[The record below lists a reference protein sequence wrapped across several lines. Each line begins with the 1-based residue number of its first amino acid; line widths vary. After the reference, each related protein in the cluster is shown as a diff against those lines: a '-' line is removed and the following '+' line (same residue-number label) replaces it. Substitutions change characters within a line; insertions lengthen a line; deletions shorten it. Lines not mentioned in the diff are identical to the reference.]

1 MLEAIRTVS
10 RAFDFPLSSSQER
23 NLLTYF
29 STLHDWNRSINLTGI
44 REPDI
49 LVYKHLGDSLI
60 FESFTDKAAGSLLD
74 IGTGQGVP
82 GLVLKIIRPDIYV
95 VLAEAV
101 KKKCSFLRYV
111 SSLLRLTGIEVEE
124 GRLEKGARPKGT
136 PDEGFD
142 MVVSQAAGSLEWLL
156 NLSAPLVSEKGKI
169 ASLKGPSV
177 KKEINVIKEKARRL
191 GFGVVAKE
199 IVLPVLNHER
209 IMVLFERA
217 L

>member
-10 RAFDFPLSSSQER
+10 RAFDFPFNSRQER
-23 NLLTYF
+23 DLLTYF
-29 STLHDWNRSINLTGI
+29 STLHEWNRSINLTGI
-44 REPDI
+44 REPEL

-60 FESFTDKAAGSLLD
+60 FESFTDEEAGSLLD
-74 IGTGQGVP
+74 IGTGPGVP
-82 GLVLKIIRPDIYV
+82 GLVLKIIRPDLYV

-124 GRLEKGARPKGT
+124 ERLEKGGRPKDAPEG
-136 PDEGFD
+136 GFD

-156 NLSAPLVSEKGKI
+156 DLSAPLVSERGKV
-169 ASLKGPSV
+169 ASLKGPSA
-177 KKEINVIKEKARRL
+177 KKEINIIKEKARRL

-217 L
+217 

>member
-82 GLVLKIIRPDIYV
+82 GLVLKIIRPDIHV

-136 PDEGFD
+136 PEGGFD

-209 IMVLFERA
+209 IMVLFERV
-217 L
+217 

>member
-10 RAFDFPLSSSQER
+10 RAFDFPFNSRQER
-23 NLLTYF
+23 DLLTYF
-29 STLHDWNRSINLTGI
+29 STLHEWNRSINLTGI
-44 REPDI
+44 REPEL

-60 FESFTDKAAGSLLD
+60 FESFTDEEAGSLLD
-74 IGTGQGVP
+74 IGTGPGVP
-82 GLVLKIIRPDIYV
+82 GLVLKIIRPDLYV

-124 GRLEKGARPKGT
+124 ERLEKGERPKDAPEG
-136 PDEGFD
+136 GFD

-156 NLSAPLVSEKGKI
+156 DLSAPLVSERGKV
-169 ASLKGPSV
+169 ASLKGPSA
-177 KKEINVIKEKARRL
+177 KKEINIIKEKARRL

-217 L
+217 